1 MSIGVTQ
8 LILIIIIGI
17 LLFGNIPKIFKDV
30 GTGIQAFKKTVS
42 KESNDEVTKKHEL
55 ESHLEKEKNKHID
68 FPVLN
73 EKPRESSKT
82 EIKG

>member
-30 GTGIQAFKKTVS
+30 GTGIQVFKKTVNKEANVDKPNLNQSAPKGQS
-42 KESNDEVTKKHEL
+42 KIESPFGGEAGSNPEEKTK
-55 ESHLEKEKNKHID
+55 
-68 FPVLN
+68 
-73 EKPRESSKT
+73 
-82 EIKG
+82 

>member
-30 GTGIQAFKKTVS
+30 GTGIQLFKKTVN
-42 KESNDEVTKKHEL
+42 KESKDLTEDSN
-55 ESHLEKEKNKHID
+55 
-68 FPVLN
+68 
-73 EKPRESSKT
+73 ESSVNQSSLASQEKSEVEKALGESREKSNT
-82 EIKG
+82 K